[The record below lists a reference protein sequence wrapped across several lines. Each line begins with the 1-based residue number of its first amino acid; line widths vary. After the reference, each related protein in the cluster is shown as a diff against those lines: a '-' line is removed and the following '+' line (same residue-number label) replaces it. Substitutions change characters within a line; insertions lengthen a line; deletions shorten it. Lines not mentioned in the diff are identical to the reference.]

1 MTETN
6 KIAGTAENWES
17 RRLGADENYVR
28 RVGDALRNKI
38 NSTTGPR
45 QALTR
50 QNGHSE
56 APSSK

>member
-28 RVGDALRNKI
+28 RAEDALRDKI
-38 NSTTGPR
+38 NNATGMRPVSTPT
-45 QALTR
+45 T
-50 QNGHSE
+50 
-56 APSSK
+56 APTI